1 MNTPQLP
8 LALRTPP
15 DQRFDAFHG
24 QAAVRDAVSAAARG
38 ESGDWLYLSGASGSG
53 KTHLLLAAC
62 AEAAASGRRAAYLPL
77 VAFAGRLAEALAAQE
92 GAGLLCL
99 DGLEAIAGQRDD
111 EEALFHF
118 HNRARASGAVV
129 LYAARGNP
137 AALGLVLPDLVTRL
151 GQCVRLVI
159 EPLDEAGRR
168 EVLRQRAA
176 RRGLELDDAV
186 LDYLLRRVDRDLAS
200 LTVLLDR
207 LDKASL
213 AAKRRITIPFLRD
226 LL

>member
-1 MNTPQLP
+1 MSTPQLP

-24 QAAVRDAVSAAARG
+24 QTAAHDAVQAAARG
-38 ESGDWLYLSGASGSG
+38 SSSDWLFLSGPAGSG
-53 KTHLLLAAC
+53 KSHLMLAAC
-62 AEAAASGRRAAYLPL
+62 AEAGMLGRRGAYLPL
-77 VAFAGRLAEALAAQE
+77 PALAGHLAEALAAQE
-92 GAGLLCL
+92 GADLLCL
-99 DGLEAIAGQRDD
+99 DGLEAIAGDRGD

-137 AALGLVLPDLVTRL
+137 ATLGLTLPDLVTRL
-151 GQCVRLVI
+151 GQCVRVML

-213 AAKRRITIPFLRD
+213 AAQRRITIPFLRD

>member
-24 QAAVRDAVSAAARG
+24 QAAVRDAVTAAARG
-38 ESGDWLYLSGASGSG
+38 TSADWLYLSGAAGSG

-77 VAFAGRLAEALAAQE
+77 PAFAGRLADALPAQE
-92 GAGLLCL
+92 GAGLVCL
-99 DGLEAIAGQRDD
+99 DGLDAIAGHRDD

-118 HNRARASGAVV
+118 HNRARAGGSVV
-129 LYAARGNP
+129 LYAARANP

-151 GQCVRLVI
+151 GQCVRLLL
-159 EPLDEAGRR
+159 EPLDETGRR

-213 AAKRRITIPFLRD
+213 AAKRRITIPFLRE

>member
-1 MNTPQLP
+1 MSTPQLP

-15 DQRFDAFHG
+15 DQRFDAFFG
-24 QAAVRDAVSAAARG
+24 QAPVRDAVSAAARG
-38 ESGDWLYLSGASGSG
+38 ESGDWLYVSGSAGSG

-62 AEAAASGRRAAYLPL
+62 AEAGAVGRRAAYLPL
-77 VAFAGRLAEALAAQE
+77 AAFAGRLADALPAQE
-92 GAGLLCL
+92 GAGLICL
-99 DGLEAIAGQRDD
+99 DGLEAIAGDRGD
-111 EEALFHF
+111 EEAIFHF

-137 AALGLVLPDLVTRL
+137 AALGLTLPDLVTRL
-151 GQCVRLVI
+151 GQCVRLVL
-159 EPLDEAGRR
+159 EPLDESGRR

-200 LTVLLDR
+200 LTLLLDR

-213 AAKRRITIPFLRD
+213 AAQRRITIPFLRD

>member
-1 MNTPQLP
+1 MSTPQLP

-24 QAAVRDAVSAAARG
+24 QAAACDAVRAAARG
-38 ESGDWLYLSGASGSG
+38 ESAEWLFLSGPAGSG
-53 KTHLLLAAC
+53 KSHLMLAAC
-62 AEAAASGRRAAYLPL
+62 AEAAALGRRAAYLALP
-77 VAFAGRLAEALAAQE
+77 AFAGRLGDALAAQE
-92 GAGLLCL
+92 SADLVCL
-99 DGLEAIAGQRDD
+99 DGLEAIAGDRGE

-129 LYAARGNP
+129 VYAARGNP
-137 AALGLVLPDLVTRL
+137 ASLGLRLPDLLTRL
-151 GQCVRLVI
+151 GQCVRVLL

-168 EVLRQRAA
+168 EVLRQRAG
-176 RRGLELDDAV
+176 RRGLELDEPV

-213 AAKRRITIPFLRD
+213 AAQRRITIPFLRTQ
-226 LL
+226 L